1 MKFTILSLI
10 LFVINSGCSSNED
23 LNKSLEV
30 NDSIRKTLSEL
41 EQKIEESQK
50 ALEKS
55 ISKTDSLMKTRDSSF
70 KKFER
75 DTSLEYDVIIEEYD
89 TLGDIYK

>member
-1 MKFTILSLI
+1 MKFTILPLI
-10 LFVINSGCSSNED
+10 LLVIISGCSSNED

-30 NDSIRKTLSEL
+30 NDSISKTLSDL

-55 ISKTDSLMKTRDSSF
+55 ISKTDSLIKTRDSGF

-75 DTSLEYDVIIEEYD
+75 DTTLEYEVTVEEYD
-89 TLGDIYK
+89 TLKD

>member
-1 MKFTILSLI
+1 MKFTILI
-10 LFVINSGCSSNED
+10 LFLIIINSGCSSNQD

-30 NDSIRKTLSEL
+30 NDSIQKDLYEL

-55 ISKTDSLMKTRDSSF
+55 ISKTDSLMKTRDGSF

-75 DTSLEYDVIIEEYD
+75 DTSLEYDVTVEEY
-89 TLGDIYK
+89 GQ

>member
-1 MKFTILSLI
+1 MKFTILLII

-30 NDSIRKTLSEL
+30 KDSIQKDLSEL

-55 ISKTDSLMKTRDSSF
+55 ISKTESLMKTRDSSF

-75 DTSLEYDVIIEEYD
+75 DTSLEYDVTVDEYSQ
-89 TLGDIYK
+89 